1 MSAAASLYRRH
12 RPRTF
17 EDVIGQE
24 HVVRTLRNAVDQNN
38 VHHAYL
44 FVGSRGTGKTSMA
57 KILASALNCTDG
69 PRSDFLADDPLI
81 ASIAAG
87 TSLDVQEIDAAS
99 HNGVDDIRD
108 LIDSVSTMA
117 TTGGWKVY
125 ILDEAHM
132 ITTAGWNAFLKTL
145 EEPPPNT
152 VFVLATTE
160 ASKVLPTVADR
171 CHRFDFRRP
180 TVEMLS
186 QALRRAAD
194 AEGIE
199 IGDDAVAM
207 IARSAT
213 GSFRDA
219 LGTLEQLVTYGGM
232 HVKAEDVQAVL
243 GVADFELLCRTA
255 DAVAA
260 GDRRA
265 VLEAVAEL
273 SDSGRDMIG
282 FARDFAAHIRNIL
295 VASTLGEAPASI
307 GLTAEQSAQLVE
319 QSSKFGPERSAHTLD
334 LLSKMI
340 QTARA
345 GGDPRLQLELA
356 LFKAARPEDDEAPDA
371 LLARIEA
378 LEQRAQPVDAVSRT
392 VAAAPA
398 QQTPAVTAA
407 PPPPEPEATAAPI
420 AAAPQVA
427 VAVAVAEPDTDLD
440 PGPEPEF
447 DPIAE
452 ADSEPAVF
460 TDEPVSADV
469 AAAGPP
475 SLEEVIVTW
484 PTVIATLHE
493 ASPRLG
499 AALENARPERVEDHR
514 LVIAFAESA
523 GFLRKSAEQPSS
535 RETIAKH
542 ISDATGFS
550 FAVDTVTLPDNEF
563 AHIAAAAAALEPG
576 KGIDQDELV
585 EQLKKQFDATELAEV
600 PTEN

>member
-1 MSAAASLYRRH
+1 MSSSASLYRRH

-17 EDVIGQE
+17 DDVIGQE
-24 HVVRTLRNAVDQNN
+24 HVVRTLRNAVDQKN

-69 PRSDFLADDPLI
+69 PRSDFTADDPAI
-81 ASIAAG
+81 ASIASG

-160 ASKVLPTVADR
+160 ANKVLPTVADR

-199 IGDDAVAM
+199 VGDDAVAM

-219 LGTLEQLVTYGGM
+219 LGTLEQLVTYGGK

-265 VLEAVAEL
+265 VLEAVSDL

-295 VASTLGEAPASI
+295 VARTLGEAPASI
-307 GLTAEQSAQLVE
+307 GLTAEQSAQLLA
-319 QSSKFGPERSAHTLD
+319 QSEKFGAERSAHTLD

-340 QTARA
+340 QTSRA

-356 LFKAARPEDDEAPDA
+356 LFKAARPEDDAAPDA

-378 LEQRAQPVDAVSRT
+378 LEQRAQPVDVPAIAVA
-392 VAAAPA
+392 VAAAP
-398 QQTPAVTAA
+398 P
-407 PPPPEPEATAAPI
+407 
-420 AAAPQVA
+420 A
-427 VAVAVAEPDTDLD
+427 VAVAIAEPEPQVD
-440 PGPEPEF
+440 PTPLPEPEPAF
-447 DPIAE
+447 DPVAE
-452 ADSEPAVF
+452 ANSEPAVF
-460 TDEPVSADV
+460 ADEPASADV

-475 SLEEVIVTW
+475 SLEEVIVSW
-484 PTVIATLHE
+484 PTLIATLHE
-493 ASPRLG
+493 SSPRLG
-499 AALENARPERVEDHR
+499 AALENARPESVEGHR
-514 LVIAFAESA
+514 LTIAFAESA
-523 GFLRKSAEQPSS
+523 GFLRKSAEQPAS
-535 RETIAKH
+535 RETIVKH
-542 ISDATGFS
+542 IADATGFS
-550 FAVDTVTLPDNEF
+550 FAVDTITLPDIEF
-563 AHIAAAAAALEPG
+563 AHIAAAATAAEPG
-576 KGIDQDELV
+576 TGIDQDELV
-585 EQLKKQFDATELAEV
+585 ERLKKEFDATELAQV
-600 PTEN
+600 PPEN